1 MKISILCSS
10 KEHPVYPW
18 LEKWCIENSHHHEI
32 ELVNQSCDLNNGD
45 ILFLTSCHEVVS
57 KETRRKFSAS
67 LVVHASDLPRGRGW
81 SPLVW
86 QILEGRKKIT
96 VSLLEADDA
105 VDSGDI
111 WKQQILQFEGH
122 ELYDEINAALCKTVI
137 DLMDYAATHIGNI
150 QPVPQE
156 NSEPTYYRRR
166 TPDDSRLDPGK
177 SIAEQFELLRI
188 ADPLRYPAFFDYRGC
203 RYQVRLIKVDGPK
216 KDVDYSC

>member
-18 LEKWCIENSHHHEI
+18 LERWCVENSHQHEV
-32 ELVNQSCDLNNGD
+32 ELVNQSSDLHTGD
-45 ILFLTSCHEVVS
+45 ILFLTSCHEIVS
-57 KETRRKFSAS
+57 EETRRKFNAS

-86 QILEGRKKIT
+86 QILEGRNRIT
-96 VSLLEADDA
+96 VSLLEAEDA

-111 WKQQILQFEGH
+111 WKQEVLQFEGH
-122 ELYDEINAALCKTVI
+122 ELYDEINTALCETVI
-137 DLMDYAATHIGNI
+137 DLMDYAATHIGDI

-156 NSEPTYYRRR
+156 NGEPTYYRRR

-188 ADPLRYPAFFDYRGC
+188 ADPVRYPAFFDYRGC
-203 RYQVRLIKVDGPK
+203 RYQVRLIKVDGPE
-216 KDVDYSC
+216 KDTG